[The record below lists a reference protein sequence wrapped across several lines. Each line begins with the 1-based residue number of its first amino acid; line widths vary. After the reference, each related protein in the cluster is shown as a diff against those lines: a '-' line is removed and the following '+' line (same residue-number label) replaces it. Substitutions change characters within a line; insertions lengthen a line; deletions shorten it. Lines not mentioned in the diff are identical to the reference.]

1 MIGVLPEA
9 FVDPPDRSDT
19 SDPKTPWLST
29 QPVGASRRSSDS
41 ERDASA
47 FLLIFQPALPTSV
60 TNQRYQPALPAAHS
74 LWSLRTDGQLQ
85 PNRQSFSRRQGH
97 PQDEDLD
104 ARCCALVVVAQTL
117 AT

>member
-47 FLLIFQPALPTSV
+47 FRLIFQPALPTSV
-60 TNQRYQPALPAAHS
+60 TNQRYQRHIRYGLSAPTGNCNLIVNHS
-74 LWSLRTDGQLQ
+74 L
-85 PNRQSFSRRQGH
+85 
-97 PQDEDLD
+97 
-104 ARCCALVVVAQTL
+104 VVKVTPKMKI
-117 AT
+117 